1 MDEKD
6 LVEGMREYISLLQ
19 KEGRYSSAKSY
30 QDAMNSF
37 IRYSGTDRIPYT
49 YINKDTLRRYEAYL
63 LEKGCMRNTVS
74 TYIRR
79 LRCIYNKAVEN
90 GEAAFIP
97 SLFKGVFTGVE
108 SQRKKSLPLG
118 DLNRLMTVPV
128 KGEKLRKTQLTLCL
142 MFQYGGMSFVDFAH
156 LNRGNIK
163 NGILDYNR
171 QKTGTS
177 MRLEVL
183 DTAEAMYKELAGER
197 GGGSGYLFPFL
208 SGTKNGHEEYLEYN
222 AALSRFNRNLK
233 TLKEV
238 AGIASDVTSYTIRHS
253 FAMALKEQNVP
264 IEMISELLGHKSIKT
279 TQIYLRSFSLEKMT
293 VVNKSCFEN
302 VYNYIPE
309 VVEATW
315 GSSLKGARTVITGCR
330 WGVPVS
336 HCLIVS
342 LSYHLEGMRW
352 GTPRLYRNVCSIF
365 RRDVMIGNTRSFR
378 LYCHVYTLGIRTK
391 I

>member
-63 LEKGCMRNTVS
+63 LEKG
-74 TYIRR
+74 
-79 LRCIYNKAVEN
+79 
-90 GEAAFIP
+90 EAAFIP

-128 KGEKLRKTQLTLCL
+128 KGEKLRKTQLALCL

-302 VYNYIPE
+302 VYNYMPE
-309 VVEATW
+309 V
-315 GSSLKGARTVITGCR
+315 G
-330 WGVPVS
+330 
-336 HCLIVS
+336 
-342 LSYHLEGMRW
+342 
-352 GTPRLYRNVCSIF
+352 
-365 RRDVMIGNTRSFR
+365 
-378 LYCHVYTLGIRTK
+378 
-391 I
+391 

>member
-63 LEKGCMRNTVS
+63 LEK
-74 TYIRR
+74 
-79 LRCIYNKAVEN
+79 

-302 VYNYIPE
+302 VYNYMPE
-309 VVEATW
+309 V
-315 GSSLKGARTVITGCR
+315 G
-330 WGVPVS
+330 
-336 HCLIVS
+336 
-342 LSYHLEGMRW
+342 
-352 GTPRLYRNVCSIF
+352 
-365 RRDVMIGNTRSFR
+365 
-378 LYCHVYTLGIRTK
+378 
-391 I
+391 

>member
-1 MDEKD
+1 MDEKGF
-6 LVEGMREYISLLQ
+6 VEGVRRYMSQLREE
-19 KEGRYSSAKSY
+19 KRYSSAKSY
-30 QDAMNSF
+30 QDALNSF
-37 IRYSGTDRIPYT
+37 IKYSGTENISYSD
-49 YINKDTLRRYEAYL
+49 INKANLHRYEAYL
-63 LEKGCMRNTVS
+63 LENDCMRNTVS

-118 DLNRLMTVPV
+118 DLNRMMTVPV

-197 GGGSGYLFPFL
+197 GGDSGYLFPFL
-208 SGTKNGHEEYLEYN
+208 SGTKNGHEAYLEYN
-222 AALSRFNRNLK
+222 AALSRFNRNLRM
-233 TLKEV
+233 LKEV
-238 AGIASDVTSYTIRHS
+238 AVIASDVTSYTIRHS

-279 TQIYLRSFSLEKMT
+279 TQIYLRSFSL
-293 VVNKSCFEN
+293 
-302 VYNYIPE
+302 
-309 VVEATW
+309 
-315 GSSLKGARTVITGCR
+315 
-330 WGVPVS
+330 
-336 HCLIVS
+336 
-342 LSYHLEGMRW
+342 
-352 GTPRLYRNVCSIF
+352 
-365 RRDVMIGNTRSFR
+365 
-378 LYCHVYTLGIRTK
+378 
-391 I
+391 

>member
-128 KGEKLRKTQLTLCL
+128 KGEKLRKTQLALCL

-197 GGGSGYLFPFL
+197 AGGSGYLFPFL

-238 AGIASDVTSYTIRHS
+238 AGIVSDVTSYTIRHS
-253 FAMALKEQNVP
+253 FAMSLKEQMSP
-264 IEMISELLGHKSIKT
+264 
-279 TQIYLRSFSLEKMT
+279 
-293 VVNKSCFEN
+293 
-302 VYNYIPE
+302 
-309 VVEATW
+309 
-315 GSSLKGARTVITGCR
+315 
-330 WGVPVS
+330 
-336 HCLIVS
+336 
-342 LSYHLEGMRW
+342 
-352 GTPRLYRNVCSIF
+352 
-365 RRDVMIGNTRSFR
+365 
-378 LYCHVYTLGIRTK
+378 
-391 I
+391 